1 MKKRYITLIDRTFKG
16 KEWWS
21 SGYRGYKFIRS
32 LTDEEA
38 KTLDN
43 IELAPE
49 KIKQKPFEKIID
61 EKEARAGRLACIKCG
76 SKKGFYVYK
85 MHRGKQSGWYEI
97 LRCPDCGAR
106 EKRMRL

>member
-1 MKKRYITLIDRTFKG
+1 MYVSLTPSMKDKIGDTPSESAVRKTTQEVKKRYITLIDRTFKG

-21 SGYRGYKFIRS
+21 SGHRGYQFIRS

-49 KIKQKPFEKIID
+49 IIKPKPFEKIID
-61 EKEARAGRLACIKCG
+61 EKEARAGRLSCIKCG
-76 SKKGFYVYK
+76 SKK
-85 MHRGKQSGWYEI
+85 
-97 LRCPDCGAR
+97 
-106 EKRMRL
+106 